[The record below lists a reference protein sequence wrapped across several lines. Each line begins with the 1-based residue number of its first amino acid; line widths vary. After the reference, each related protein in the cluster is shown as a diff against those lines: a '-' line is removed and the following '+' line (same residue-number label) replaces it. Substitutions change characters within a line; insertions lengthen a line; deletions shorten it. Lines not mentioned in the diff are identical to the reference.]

1 MQNFKQLLNRLSS
14 TGIKANTNKSREW
27 FRKKVRQSGINR
39 KSLMMDKDRFSS
51 RITVGKMYC
60 YYYNPKHS
68 KTLPYY
74 DEFPLIF
81 VVDINKGGFL
91 GINLHYVSPRDR
103 LLIMESLS
111 TIVNDKRYGKNAK
124 LALSYS
130 VLQKISKYNI
140 IKPCLKRYLVSHVR
154 SNFMQIDANEWDIAI
169 FLPVQKF
176 RKAPASQVWSESARR
191 S

>member
-176 RKAPASQVWSESARR
+176 KKSSPSKIWNRN
-191 S
+191 